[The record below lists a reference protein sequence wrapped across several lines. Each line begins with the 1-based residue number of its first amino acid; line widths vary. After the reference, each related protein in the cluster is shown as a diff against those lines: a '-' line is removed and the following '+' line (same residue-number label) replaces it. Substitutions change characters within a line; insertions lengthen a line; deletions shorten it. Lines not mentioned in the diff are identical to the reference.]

1 MADELLNIRP
11 DASILGVF
19 SRLNYKP
26 WYAIA
31 EFVDN
36 STASFFANEHIMKFY
51 KIKNIT
57 VTVEYNPIKKQLI
70 IKDDAYGM
78 ELDDFKRAIKLD
90 SKPENQSGRNEF
102 GMGLKTAASWFGNI
116 WSVESTQLNSKNR
129 YYSIVDINKL
139 KADKLNDV
147 VIEKTTVPA
156 NTHGTTIIINEV
168 TKPID
173 APRTQSK
180 IKSLLESMYRRDIK
194 SGKVNIYFNG
204 ELLKF
209 TPYDVLTFRNR
220 EWLKPLDFVIEFNGQ
235 YYNITGFV
243 GILGEKSSGF
253 TRAGFAL
260 FRRDRVIIG
269 GDDENYKPNE
279 IFGQAQSTIS
289 HKLFGEINLDDFPV
303 NQAKDGFVWDTG
315 LESEFIDKLR
325 KEIEDFI
332 EIAKLTVKQRIS
344 EEAVS
349 EKSGKETKEEVDKS
363 LTNLDSL
370 FDEDE
375 EYGDEYDVNDDN
387 EIDDDTSNI
396 VQVFEKEIT
405 AHKEVEVHE
414 ESARSYDVPIDK
426 FKTENVTV
434 KWSTGSGDY
443 WFQYNDE
450 EKSIVINIDHPF
462 FKPYSNEKEFKIV
475 LEKFVIAFILAENLA
490 KKEEHNGY
498 IKPSSIRNNM
508 NKILA
513 KLM

>member
-1 MADELLNIRP
+1 MLVGLQGSGKTTTSGKLANLLRKQGKNPLLVACDVYRPAAIKQLQVVGKQLNIP
-11 DASILGVF
+11 V
-19 SRLNYKP
+19 
-26 WYAIA
+26 
-31 EFVDN
+31 
-36 STASFFANEHIMKFY
+36 FANETSKDVVHIA
-51 KIKNIT
+51 
-57 VTVEYNPIKKQLI
+57 KQ
-70 IKDDAYGM
+70 AM
-78 ELDDFKRAIKLD
+78 STAI
-90 SKPENQSGRNEF
+90 S
-102 GMGLKTAASWFGNI
+102 
-116 WSVESTQLNSKNR
+116 
-129 YYSIVDINKL
+129 
-139 KADKLNDV
+139 KLNDV
-147 VIEKTTVPA
+147 VIEKTNVPI

-194 SGKVNIYFNG
+194 SGKINIYFNG

-209 TPYDVLTFRNR
+209 TPYDVLTFRKK
-220 EWLKPLDFVIEFNGQ
+220 EWQKPLDFVIEFDNQ
-235 YYNITGFV
+235 YFNITGFV

-315 LESEFIDKLR
+315 LESEFIEKLK

-344 EEAVS
+344 EEAVN
-349 EKSGKETKEEVDKS
+349 EKSGQATKEEVDKS
-363 LTNLDSL
+363 LTKLDSI
-370 FDEDE
+370 FDEENEISDEFDIDE
-375 EYGDEYDVNDDN
+375 EIEDN
-387 EIDDDTSNI
+387 TDNI
-396 VQVFEKEIT
+396 VEVFEKEIT
-405 AHKEVEVHE
+405 SHKEVEIHE
-414 ESARSYDVPIDK
+414 ERARNYDIPLDK

-443 WFQYNDE
+443 WFQYDE
-450 EKSIVINIDHPF
+450 ENKNIVINIDHPF
-462 FKPYSNEKEFKIV
+462 FKPYSNENEFKIV

-490 KKEEHNGY
+490 KKEENNGY

>member
-51 KIKNIT
+51 KIRNIT
-57 VTVEYNPIKKQLI
+57 VTVDYNPIKKQLI

-102 GMGLKTAASWFGNI
+102 GMGLKTAASWFGNV

-139 KADKLNDV
+139 KSDKLNDV

-180 IKSLLESMYRRDIK
+180 IKSLLQSMYRRDIN
-194 SGKVNIYFNG
+194 SGKVKIYFNG

-209 TPYDVLTFRNR
+209 ISYDVLTFRNR
-220 EWLKPLDFVIEFNGQ
+220 EWKKSLDFVIEFDGH

-269 GDDENYKPNE
+269 GDDENYKPSE
-279 IFGQAQSTIS
+279 IFIQAQSTIS

-315 LESEFIDKLR
+315 LETVFIEKL
-325 KEIEDFI
+325 KIEISDFI
-332 EIAKLTVKQRIS
+332 EIAKLTNKQRNN

-349 EKSGKETKEEVDKS
+349 AKAGEDTKKEVEKS
-363 LTNLDSL
+363 LTNLETLYEDNNDL
-370 FDEDE
+370 EYEEQVQENVDE
-375 EYGDEYDVNDDN
+375 EE
-387 EIDDDTSNI
+387 TSNI
-396 VQVFEKEIT
+396 VEIFEKEIT
-405 AHKEVEVHE
+405 SYKEVEIHE
-414 ESARSYDVPIDK
+414 DSSRPYDIPIDK
-426 FKTENVTV
+426 FRTERVTV

-443 WFQYNDE
+443 WFEYNDE
-450 EKSIVINIDHPF
+450 DKSIVINIDHPF

-490 KKEEHNGY
+490 KKEENNGY